1 MVHGWN
7 MMVIVNYHYQQ
18 LSTMMTGMMDNLY
31 DWEMNGIT
39 NYNDL
44 QWILMKYEWHL
55 HGIIHMVN

>member
-1 MVHGWN
+1 

-39 NYNDL
+39 NYNGL
-44 QWILMKYEWHL
+44 QWILLKYEWHL